1 MPAGARNLAAKVLT
15 PAEVARK
22 RELGRI
28 HILKDQLGL
37 DRDQYEAVLASV
49 CGPEVE
55 SSTQLDAPGRLKL
68 IRHLEAHQARQ
79 RPAYPGRPHNT
90 DASRRK
96 ELTKIEALLTDAGRP
111 WAYAESILLRM
122 TKGKKARLAF
132 ASPAEL
138 NALIAALEVEARK
151 RLVAALHAE
160 LQRQGLDWPYAVA
173 ASVLMFGLSMKA
185 DLTKYAE
192 PMSKTLRWIRGEL
205 VPAPFSIWPQ
215 AHAQA

>member
-1 MPAGARNLAAKVLT
+1 MAAAARKPPTTVLT

-28 HILKDQLGL
+28 HILKDSLGL

-68 IRHLEAHQARQ
+68 IRHLEAHQERQ
-79 RPAYPGRPHNT
+79 RPKYPERPHNT
-90 DASRRK
+90 DARKRK

-111 WAYAESILLRM
+111 WAYAEAILLRM

-160 LQRQGLDWPYAVA
+160 LQRQGLDWTYAVW
-173 ASVLMFGLSMKA
+173 ASDLMFGLSRKR
-185 DLTKYAE
+185 DLTKYTE

-205 VPAPFSIWPQ
+205 VPAPFSVWPPN
-215 AHAQA
+215 HS